1 MTVLTSLKNNVPA
14 SQTGMQAYIDW
25 AFHPHTSFIEIE
37 NEDFP
42 NFSHN
47 YRECDV
53 VASRSY
59 LKTVLQIFVV
69 SDDDHYCFKHCDS
82 VDVMCPCNGVD
93 CSCDVVRPKI
103 FTYPG
108 GQLLRLL

>member
-25 AFHPHTSFIEIE
+25 AFHPSTSFIEIE

-47 YRECDV
+47 YRECDA
-53 VASRSY
+53 VASRSSF
-59 LKTVLQIFVV
+59 KTVLQQLDDSQPIFEKKYTIDQNEIGIYDYENFG
-69 SDDDHYCFKHCDS
+69 STDN
-82 VDVMCPCNGVD
+82 PL
-93 CSCDVVRPKI
+93 
-103 FTYPG
+103 
-108 GQLLRLL
+108 Q

>member
-25 AFHPHTSFIEIE
+25 AFHPSTSFIEIE

-47 YRECDV
+47 YRECDA
-53 VASRSY
+53 VASRSSF
-59 LKTVLQIFVV
+59 KTVLQLIRMKLEYMTMK
-69 SDDDHYCFKHCDS
+69 SLDQQTIHCNNSADDDHYCFKH
-82 VDVMCPCNGVD
+82 
-93 CSCDVVRPKI
+93 
-103 FTYPG
+103 
-108 GQLLRLL
+108 